1 MSVGERDPHTGRFT
15 TGHEWAGITELD
27 TPVPTTVKFF
37 YGLTFAISV
46 LMWILLPAWPLG
58 NFATS
63 GILGVNQ
70 RQAVES
76 DVNAAIGARAGWSDR
91 IASMELDAIATDQDL
106 LGIVERVGVRLFED
120 NCAVCHGRQGAG
132 GPGFP
137 DLTDEA
143 WLWGGGLAEIHET
156 LRVGINAQHDDTR
169 TGQMLGF
176 GKDEILSRADVLTL
190 TGYVRHLSG
199 AEQLSGEPLEA
210 ARNLYIENCVE
221 CHGEEGGGSTEFG
234 APSLTD
240 GAWIYGGD
248 RDAIYTTIFFGR
260 QGHMPHWEGRLTPV
274 QLKMLAVYV
283 RRLGER

>member
-1 MSVGERDPHTGRFT
+1 
-15 TGHEWAGITELD
+15 
-27 TPVPTTVKFF
+27 
-37 YGLTFAISV
+37 
-46 LMWILLPAWPLG
+46 MWILLPAWPLG

-143 WLWGGGLAEIHET
+143 WLWGGDLAEIHET

-210 ARNLYIENCVE
+210 ARNLYVENCDEVFNNAIE
-221 CHGEEGGGSTEFG
+221 CGCKEISPVMDMF
-234 APSLTD
+234 
-240 GAWIYGGD
+240 WGD
-248 RDAIYTTIFFGR
+248 RYGKVVDPFGFQWGIATHIEDVDEAEMEKR
-260 QGHMPHWEGRLTPV
+260 AQAWFAEMAAAGQQG
-274 QLKMLAVYV
+274 
-283 RRLGER
+283 